1 MSRYISLF
9 LGPVLFVLILLFHPD
24 VYLEAEGWRVLALAA
39 WMISWWITE
48 AVPIPITAIL
58 PMIVFPLLGVFDIKS
73 ATAPYASSIIFL
85 FMGGFML
92 ALAMERHNLHKRV
105 ALSIIKI
112 TGVSG
117 NGIIL
122 GFMLATASL
131 SMWISNTA
139 TAVMMLPIALSV
151 VGLLEKSYK
160 PEQLHQ
166 FKLGL
171 LLSIAY
177 SANIGGIGTII
188 GTPPNVV
195 LVGYIESFYDT
206 SINFLDWM
214 LVGIPVVIVLITI
227 TYFLIVKVLF
237 PIKVVEVQGANLL
250 LQNEI
255 KNLGKWTKEQKFV
268 AVVFGLTAIGWIFKQ
283 QINQLIGEPLLNDT
297 VTAMMGGVAMF
308 CIPIDKKGKL
318 LMEWEI
324 MKKLPWGILI
334 LFGGGICLAKGM
346 EKSGVVN
353 LLAETVSND
362 NQMAVWV
369 VIAILTSIMLFMT
382 EVMSNVALTTI
393 FIPVVI
399 GIASGL
405 GINPYYLVVPV
416 TMAASCAF
424 MMPIST
430 PPNAVVFSSG
440 FIRIRDMM
448 RAGVILNLIS
458 IVVLV
463 IAALTLVKWIW

>member
-1 MSRYISLF
+1 MSKYISLV
-9 LGPVLFVLILLFHPD
+9 LGPLAFFLILYLHPNL
-24 VYLEAEGWRVLALAA
+24 YLETEGWKVLALAA
-39 WMISWWITE
+39 WMITWWVTE
-48 AVPIPITAIL
+48 AVPISITAIL
-58 PMIVFPLLGVFDIKS
+58 PMIVFPLLGVFDIKD
-73 ATAPYASSIIFL
+73 ATSPYASSIIFL

-92 ALAMERHNLHKRV
+92 ALAMEQHNLHKRI

-122 GFMLATASL
+122 GFMIATASL

-151 VGLLEKSYK
+151 VGLLEKTYK
-160 PEQLHQ
+160 AEYLNQ

-195 LVGYIESFYDT
+195 LVGYMESFYDI
-206 SINFLDWM
+206 SIDFLDWM
-214 LVGIPVVIVLITI
+214 LVGIPVVIVLLMI

-237 PIKVVEVQGANLL
+237 PIKELEVSGANQLL
-250 LQNEI
+250 ENEI
-255 KNLGKWTKEQKFV
+255 NKLGKWTNEQKMV
-268 AVVFGLTAIGWIFKQ
+268 AVVFALTAIGWVFKQ

-308 CIPIDKKGKL
+308 SLPINKKGKM
-318 LMEWEI
+318 LMEWEA
-324 MKKLPWGILI
+324 MKRLPWGILI

-353 LLAETVSND
+353 LLAETVSGD
-362 NQMAVWV
+362 GKMAMWV
-369 VIAILTSIMLFMT
+369 VIAILTAIMLFMT
-382 EVMSNVALTTI
+382 EIMSNVALTTI

-399 GIASGL
+399 GITNGL
-405 GINPYYLVVPV
+405 GISPFYLVVPV

-440 FIRIRDMM
+440 FIRVRDMM
-448 RAGVILNLIS
+448 KAGFILNVIS
-458 IVVLV
+458 VIVLV
-463 IAALTLVKWIW
+463 IAALTFVKWIW

>member
-1 MSRYISLF
+1 MSKYISLA
-9 LGPVLFVLILLFHPD
+9 LGPLAFFLILFLYPNL
-24 VYLEAEGWRVLALAA
+24 YLESEGWEVLALAA
-39 WMISWWITE
+39 WMITWWVTE
-48 AVPIPITAIL
+48 AVPISITAIL
-58 PMIVFPLLGVFDIKS
+58 PMIIFPLLGVFDIKD
-73 ATAPYASSIIFL
+73 ATSPYASSIIFL

-92 ALAMERHNLHKRV
+92 ALAMEEHNLHKRI

-122 GFMLATASL
+122 GFMIATASL

-151 VGLLEKSYK
+151 VGLLEKTYK
-160 PEQLHQ
+160 PEYLNQ

-195 LVGYIESFYDT
+195 LVGYMESFYGI
-206 SINFLDWM
+206 SIDFLDWM
-214 LVGIPVVIVLITI
+214 LVGIPVVIVLLVI

-237 PIKVVEVQGANLL
+237 PIKKLEVSGTNILL
-250 LQNEI
+250 ENEI
-255 KNLGKWTKEQKFV
+255 KKLGRWTNEQKMV
-268 AVVFGLTAIGWIFKQ
+268 AVVFVLTAIGWVFKQ
-283 QINQLIGEPLLNDT
+283 QINQLIGAPLLNDT

-308 CIPIDKKGKL
+308 SLPINKKGKM
-318 LMEWEI
+318 LMEWEA
-324 MKKLPWGILI
+324 MKRLPWGILI

-353 LLAETVSND
+353 LLAEIVSGD
-362 NQMAVWV
+362 NHMVLWV
-369 VIAILTSIMLFMT
+369 VIAILTAIMLFMT
-382 EVMSNVALTTI
+382 ELMSNVALTTI

-405 GINPYYLVVPV
+405 GVSPFYLVVPV

-448 RAGVILNLIS
+448 KAGVILNLIS

-463 IAALTLVKWIW
+463 IAALTIVKWIW